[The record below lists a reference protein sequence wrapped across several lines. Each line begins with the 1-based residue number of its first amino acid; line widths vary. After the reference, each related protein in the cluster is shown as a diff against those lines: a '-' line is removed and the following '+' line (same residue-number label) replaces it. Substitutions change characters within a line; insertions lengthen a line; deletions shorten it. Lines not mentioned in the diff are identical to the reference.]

1 MSEQLLN
8 CPEPLRVLVV
18 DDSDLILQRLVA
30 ALKGIDGIGEVRE
43 ATNLAQGIDLWETW
57 NPDLIMLDIMLPDGD
72 GLQLLE
78 FVKKSPSPPVV
89 VVRTN
94 YPYPLLRKRSAELG
108 AEHFLAKTTE
118 LDRLEGIVRDEIE
131 KRGRSLHRD
140 EGDTYG
146 ADTYEGD
153 S

>member
-1 MSEQLLN
+1 MSEQFLK

-30 ALKGIDGIGEVRE
+30 ALRGIDGIGDVRE
-43 ATNLAQGIDLWETW
+43 ARNLGQGMDLWETW
-57 NPDLIMLDIMLPDGD
+57 SPDLIMLDIMLPDGD

-78 FVKKSPSPPVV
+78 LVKRAPSPPVV

-94 YPYPLLRKRSAELG
+94 YPYPLLRRRSAELG

-118 LDRLEGIVRDEIE
+118 LDRLEGIVRGEIE
-131 KRGRSLHRD
+131 KHGQSLSWD
-140 EGDTYG
+140 EGYTYG
-146 ADTYEGD
+146 TDT
-153 S
+153 

>member
-8 CPEPLRVLVV
+8 CSKPLRVLVV

-30 ALKGIDGIGEVRE
+30 ALRGIDGIGDVRE

-57 NPDLIMLDIMLPDGD
+57 SPDLIMLDIMLPDGD

-78 FVKKSPSPPVV
+78 FVKRVPSPPVV

-94 YPYPLLRKRSAELG
+94 YPYPLLRRRSAELG

-118 LDRLEGIVRDEIE
+118 LDRFEGIVRGEIE
-131 KRGRSLHRD
+131 KRGQSLPWA
-140 EGDTYG
+140 EGDTY
-146 ADTYEGD
+146 EGVT
-153 S
+153 